1 MDIYLHVFVAYI
13 DYQVFIF
20 LHFIHDFGFIK
31 KVYDIIGV
39 VFCWASYA

>member
-1 MDIYLHVFVAYI
+1 MFLLLTFIIRYLY
-13 DYQVFIF
+13 F